1 MEVVFEGFSVIQKQ
15 GEIKIPTKARGSSFL
30 LFMPRQLRA
39 TPLKWGKPVGTFFDA
54 RHSPG
59 RLSSL
64 APSPKAAENERKFQ
78 QGPDCNT
85 C

>member
-39 TPLKWGKPVGTFFDA
+39 TPLFDA